1 MILKEYLLYV
11 NIFGIMNIVA
21 HKGSLKSFVGLIPIK
36 RETKMSTTN
45 NEHLYFC
52 LI

>member
-1 MILKEYLLYV
+1 MILKENLVYV

-21 HKGSLKSFVGLIPIK
+21 YKGSLKSFVGLIPIK
-36 RETKMSTTN
+36 RETKMSATI
-45 NEHLYFC
+45 NEHFYFC